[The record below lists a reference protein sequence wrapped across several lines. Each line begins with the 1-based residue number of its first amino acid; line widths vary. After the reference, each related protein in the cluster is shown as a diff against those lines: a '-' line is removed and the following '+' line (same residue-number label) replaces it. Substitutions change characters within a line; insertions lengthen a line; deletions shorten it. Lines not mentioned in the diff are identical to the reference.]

1 MSLSLIIIISSV
13 TLTSTDFHF
22 PIAVA
27 VIGVLFFSA
36 PPRLF
41 QNYILFSLKR
51 NTWKVYK
58 EKQQFWVLNLKIL
71 LKIMQVKTLVSW
83 RILLKQCELPKN

>member
-1 MSLSLIIIISSV
+1 MSLSWIIIISSV

-27 VIGVLFFSA
+27 VIGVLFFFSA

-51 NTWKVYK
+51 NTWKVYSK

-71 LKIMQVKTLVSW
+71 LKIMQVKNAG
-83 RILLKQCELPKN
+83 ILEDPSETM